1 MKNSKI
7 FTVVLL
13 LLLAVSMLVTAC
25 SGGQAPASSSEPAS
39 SAPAGIEP
47 SGTEP
52 AEAGKVECHIS
63 DDNKVVT
70 LNGEL
75 KAMETPVLLT
85 SVGQSADVSMLD
97 ALLKKIGA
105 EYTFNT
111 TAKADDMGGAK
122 TIIIA
127 TGASSKGLGAAGIS
141 ADEEKARGKEL
152 LQACKD
158 NEVTVI
164 MAHLGGTSRRGK
176 LSDEFSDMV
185 LEYASGIIMVEDG
198 NDDGKFSDFAKEK
211 NIPIT
216 LVNKIADCIDPLKTM
231 FGK

>member
-47 SGTEP
+47 SGT
-52 AEAGKVECHIS
+52 
-63 DDNKVVT
+63 
-70 LNGEL
+70 
-75 KAMETPVLLT
+75 METPVLLT